1 MPRYVSQEL
10 SRQRKFFLKVCG
22 MIIKI
27 IFHLYVLLLGKSIS
41 SIKIKLEIFVVKYD
55 EYTEI
60 IFTEAYA

>member
-1 MPRYVSQEL
+1 
-10 SRQRKFFLKVCG
+10 

-27 IFHLYVLLLGKSIS
+27 IFHLYVLLLGKSIT